1 MEEDAFMLRKYNNQ
15 TGFTLLEMLVAFSAL
30 IMLTAVI
37 VPLYI
42 QAIQAEKDKKRMYVG
57 DALLYEKVM
66 TDADQKH
73 LLSEKRMYNGVEYL
87 LVFKE
92 EPVPKWCVS
101 WKRTN
106 QKIIERCESTLK

>member
-57 DALLYEKVM
+57 DALLYEK
-66 TDADQKH
+66 
-73 LLSEKRMYNGVEYL
+73 S
-87 LVFKE
+87 
-92 EPVPKWCVS
+92 
-101 WKRTN
+101 
-106 QKIIERCESTLK
+106 